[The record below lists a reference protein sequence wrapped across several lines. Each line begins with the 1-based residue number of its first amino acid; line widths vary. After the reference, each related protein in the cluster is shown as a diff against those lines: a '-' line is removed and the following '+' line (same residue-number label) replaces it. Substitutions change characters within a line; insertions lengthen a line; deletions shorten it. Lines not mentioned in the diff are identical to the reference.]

1 MGWHGTVRLGKAGFG
16 MDKNHKE
23 KDGFMPKKTYEEI
36 WKEFS
41 GKHGDNSY
49 NRQIHL
55 KWKKIAA
62 EVKNP

>member
-1 MGWHGTVRLGKAGFG
+1 
-16 MDKNHKE
+16 
-23 KDGFMPKKTYEEI
+23 MPKKTYEEI